1 MGLTTL
7 VLGASENPERYS
19 YKVILELLKYGHHV
33 VAVGNRNGLV
43 KHVDIS
49 TTWPEPNSVDTL
61 TLYVGKKQ
69 QGGLLDQI
77 VRLKPRRVIFNP
89 GTENEVLQGELMAAG
104 IQVEDACTLV
114 LLATNQ
120 YES

>member
-33 VAVGNRNGLV
+33 VAVGNRIGSV
-43 KHVDIS
+43 RHVAIS

-61 TLYVGKKQ
+61 TLYLGKKHQ
-69 QGGLLDQI
+69 VGLLDQI
-77 VRLKPRRVIFNP
+77 KRLNPRRVIFNP
-89 GTENEVLQGELMAAG
+89 GTENEVLIGELMAVG
-104 IQVEDACTLV
+104 IHSEVACTLV